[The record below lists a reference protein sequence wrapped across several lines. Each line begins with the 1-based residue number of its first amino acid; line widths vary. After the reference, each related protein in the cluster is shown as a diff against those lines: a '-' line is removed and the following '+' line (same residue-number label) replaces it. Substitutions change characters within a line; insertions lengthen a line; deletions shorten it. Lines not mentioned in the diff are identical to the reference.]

1 MKLAELLGAL
11 PGVDPDYG
19 LTTLCFGTQPKAS
32 GEGVDM
38 LSSRIVNSPAS
49 QKDALVGEV
58 FNHYVLGVEVIVVI
72 AWRVAA

>member
-19 LTTLCFGTQPKAS
+19 LTTLCFGTQLKAS
-32 GEGVDM
+32 GEGVNM
-38 LSSRIVNSPAS
+38 GFPRIVKSPAS

-58 FNHYVLGVEVIVVI
+58 FNHNVLGVEVLVVI